1 MKAREGRR
9 ARVDGRFRLAL
20 CVMTLT
26 MMTTEQ
32 SVIVHVVWHDDHS
45 VGSGW
50 QSVDDIGGEPC
61 VVESVGILIS
71 KVKADHVV
79 IAQSRTDDETIDH
92 VLAIP
97 VAMIRSMQVLSTG
110 SADAVSPSPSG

>member
-1 MKAREGRR
+1 MQYQI
-9 ARVDGRFRLAL
+9 VRL
-20 CVMTLT
+20 T
-26 MMTTEQ
+26 
-32 SVIVHVVWHDDHS
+32 WHDAHS

-50 QSVDDIGGEPC
+50 QSIDEIDDDAC

-79 IAQSRTDDETIDH
+79 MAQSRTDDETLDH

-110 SADAVSPSPSG
+110 SAGVVSPSPSG